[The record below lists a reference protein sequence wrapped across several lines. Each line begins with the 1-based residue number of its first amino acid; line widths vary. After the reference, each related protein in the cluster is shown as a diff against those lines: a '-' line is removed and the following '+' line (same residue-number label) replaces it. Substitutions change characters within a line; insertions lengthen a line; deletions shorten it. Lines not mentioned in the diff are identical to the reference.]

1 MKGIRFLCVGRREKW
16 DNNISKKCG
25 LSLITLIVSNSYH
38 PGRDKLKRLFTV
50 CKYAG
55 IVQFVYSFYVF
66 SFSFSKTSRPIII
79 DKLGLR
85 SFTWMLG
92 SARGEEEERGTT
104 EIGSYNNIPKL
115 F

>member
-1 MKGIRFLCVGRREKW
+1 MFLIAATLELRQTREIIYGRFHNVWL
-16 DNNISKKCG
+16 
-25 LSLITLIVSNSYH
+25 TVS
-38 PGRDKLKRLFTV
+38 V

-85 SFTWMLG
+85 RFTRMLG
-92 SARGEEEERGTT
+92 TAHREEDEKGTA

-115 F
+115 FLRGRI

>member
-1 MKGIRFLCVGRREKW
+1 MFLIAATLELRQTREIIYGRFHNVWL
-16 DNNISKKCG
+16 
-25 LSLITLIVSNSYH
+25 TVS
-38 PGRDKLKRLFTV
+38 V

-85 SFTWMLG
+85 RFTRMLG
-92 SARGEEEERGTT
+92 TAHREEDEIGAA
-104 EIGSYNNIPKL
+104 EIGS
-115 F
+115 